1 MTTATLS
8 EQVPLIDPKEKKKQD
23 KEKKKASKMKSKSK
37 SKSENYQAIDAIIS
51 SPISIRLPDSY
62 LTKYNVSPP
71 LSLSLP

>member
-1 MTTATLS
+1 
-8 EQVPLIDPKEKKKQD
+8 
-23 KEKKKASKMKSKSK
+23 MKSKSK

-71 LSLSLP
+71 LSLSLPLQSIPSTEISNPIINKNTTTTATL